1 MCVSCPALVHP
12 RFIPFPFVVLLAELL
27 EAQSEVLQLF
37 LLLCQN
43 FEGCHLKGCFAER
56 LENCV
61 QLQMNYPCPGENL
74 GHCVQ
79 ILVINSM
86 ELMWLCCWHVGDL
99 PQVTLPLRSP
109 LSCSLPANIQG
120 QDCSCSTYGRQPEIQ
135 LHHGLLSRC
144 QSRAECSSSSACTA
158 QGSRDLAFVRANC
171 HWGSDGMQHLLLL
184 IK

>member
-1 MCVSCPALVHP
+1 MSRVSKSKTMCVSCPALVHP

-27 EAQSEVLQLF
+27 EAQSEVLQQF

-86 ELMWLCCWHVGDL
+86 ELM
-99 PQVTLPLRSP
+99 
-109 LSCSLPANIQG
+109 
-120 QDCSCSTYGRQPEIQ
+120 
-135 LHHGLLSRC
+135 
-144 QSRAECSSSSACTA
+144 
-158 QGSRDLAFVRANC
+158 
-171 HWGSDGMQHLLLL
+171 
-184 IK
+184 